1 MSLNS
6 IFQYFVPKDKKVF
19 FPLFEQASSN
29 VVAMATTLVEAVNS
43 GQVATTEDLYRQID
57 KLEGK
62 GDEITHQIY
71 LELGKNFITPFDR
84 EDIHA
89 LATAID
95 DVADYIQ
102 GAANRMLLYNIG
114 AANEHIKKLSEL
126 ILQASIDLEKA
137 VKELKDLRNVRNI
150 ADSCIR
156 INSVENQADYV
167 FDRAVADLFL
177 FEKDAIQLIKYKEIY
192 AALETATDMCE
203 DAANVME
210 SILVKNASAKV
221 YTLAYIPFQWL
232 LRCSLL

>member
-6 IFQYFVPKDKKVF
+6 IFQYFVPKDKKIF
-19 FPLFEQASSN
+19 FPLFEQASNN
-29 VVAMATTLVEAVNS
+29 VIAMATILVQAVNS
-43 GQVATTEDLYRQID
+43 NDNAAREEMFKQID
-57 KLEGK
+57 KLENK

-84 EDIHA
+84 EDIHS

-102 GAANRMLLYNIG
+102 GAANRMLLYRIDDY
-114 AANEHIKKLSEL
+114 NEHIRKLSEL
-126 ILQASIDLEKA
+126 ILQASIDMEKA
-137 VKELKDLRNVRNI
+137 VRELKDLRNVRAI

-177 FEKDAIQLIKYKEIY
+177 YETDAIRLIKYKEIL
-192 AALETATDMCE
+192 AALETATDRCE

-210 SILVKNASAKV
+210 SILVKNA
-221 YTLAYIPFQWL
+221 
-232 LRCSLL
+232 

>member
-6 IFQYFVPKDKKVF
+6 IFQYFVPKDKKIF
-19 FPLFEQASSN
+19 FPLFEQAASN
-29 VVAMATTLVEAVNS
+29 VVAIATVLVEAVNS
-43 GQVATTEDLYRQID
+43 ANPATREELYKQID
-57 KLEGK
+57 KLENK
-62 GDEITHQIY
+62 GDELTHQIY

-95 DVADYIQ
+95 DVADNIQ
-102 GAANRMLLYNIG
+102 GAANRMSLYRIDEF
-114 AANEHIKKLSEL
+114 NEHIRKLSDL
-126 ILQASIDLEKA
+126 ILQGSIDLEKA
-137 VKELKDLRNVRNI
+137 VRGLKDLRNVRNI

-156 INSVENQADYV
+156 INSIENQADYV

-177 FEKDAIQLIKYKEIY
+177 YEKDAIKLIKYKEIL

-210 SILVKNASAKV
+210 SILVKNA
-221 YTLAYIPFQWL
+221 
-232 LRCSLL
+232 

>member
-19 FPLFEQASSN
+19 FPLFEQAASN
-29 VVAMATTLVEAVNS
+29 VVAMATVLVEAVNTNNT
-43 GQVATTEDLYRQID
+43 ATREELFKQID
-57 KLEGK
+57 KLENK
-62 GDEITHQIY
+62 GDEITHQVY

-89 LATAID
+89 LASAID
-95 DVADYIQ
+95 DVADNIQ
-102 GAANRMLLYNIG
+102 GSANRMLLYRIEEV
-114 AANEHIKKLSEL
+114 NEPISKLSEL

-137 VKELKDLRNVRNI
+137 VRELKDLRNVRNI

-177 FEKDAIQLIKYKEIY
+177 YEKDALKVIKHKEIL

-210 SILVKNASAKV
+210 SILVKNA
-221 YTLAYIPFQWL
+221 
-232 LRCSLL
+232 

>member
-6 IFQYFVPKDKKVF
+6 IFQYFVPKDKKTF
-19 FPLFEQASSN
+19 FPLFEQAASN
-29 VVAMATTLVEAVNS
+29 VVAMSTVLVEAVNS
-43 GQVATTEDLYRQID
+43 NNPATREELFRQID
-57 KLEGK
+57 KLENK
-62 GDEITHQIY
+62 GDELTHQVY

-84 EDIHA
+84 EDIHT

-95 DVADYIQ
+95 DIADYIH
-102 GAANRMLLYNIG
+102 GAANRMNLYKIDDY
-114 AANEHIKKLSEL
+114 NEHIKKLSEL
-126 ILQASIDLEKA
+126 ILQAANDLEKA
-137 VKELKDLRNVRNI
+137 VRELKDLRNVRAI

-177 FEKDAIQLIKYKEIY
+177 YETDAIRLIKYKEIL

-210 SILVKNASAKV
+210 SILIKNA
-221 YTLAYIPFQWL
+221 
-232 LRCSLL
+232 

>member
-6 IFQYFVPKDKKVF
+6 IFQYFVPKDKKTF
-19 FPLFEQASSN
+19 FPLFEQAASN
-29 VVAMATTLVEAVNS
+29 VVTMATILVEAVNS
-43 GQVATTEDLYRQID
+43 TNPTTQEELFRQID
-57 KLEGK
+57 KLENK
-62 GDEITHQIY
+62 GDELTHQIY

-84 EDIHA
+84 EDIHS

-95 DVADYIQ
+95 DVADYIH
-102 GAANRMLLYNIG
+102 GAANRMNLYKIDDF
-114 AANEHIKKLSEL
+114 NEHIRKLSDL
-126 ILQASIDLEKA
+126 ILQASGDLEKA
-137 VKELKDLRNVRNI
+137 VRELKDLRNVRAI

-177 FEKDAIQLIKYKEIY
+177 YETDAIRLIKYKEIL

-210 SILVKNASAKV
+210 SILVKNA
-221 YTLAYIPFQWL
+221 
-232 LRCSLL
+232 